1 MFVCLLK
8 GFGFTGKLFPEE
20 ERKDGDAFWEM
31 LCLGSWQRAHI
42 SIPSCVTALSPE
54 TGSITGMWAMGA
66 ACPKHPLPHIP
77 ALCSLLQCLQHI
89 LCHCGGLSGSN
100 LLK

>member
-1 MFVCLLK
+1 
-8 GFGFTGKLFPEE
+8 
-20 ERKDGDAFWEM
+20 
-31 LCLGSWQRAHI
+31 
-42 SIPSCVTALSPE
+42 
-54 TGSITGMWAMGA
+54 MWAMGA
-66 ACPKHPLPHIP
+66 VCPKHPLPHIP